1 MMGTLLGSLIIAV
14 IRNAM
19 NLAGLRGE
27 YQPVVL
33 GGVILGA
40 VLLDRLKRGRE
51 KS

>member
-1 MMGTLLGSLIIAV
+1 MISTLLGSLIIAV

-27 YQPVVL
+27 DQPMVL
-33 GGVILGA
+33 GAVILGA
-40 VLLDRLKRGRE
+40 VLLDRLKRGRG